1 MVTQR
6 LEPPRRWCLTRR
18 WHITCADVNLKQKIK
33 DAIERTTAG
42 SGITVD
48 IAARGD
54 HFHDD
59 DPDNIVNRL
68 TAGSTNGN
76 GSIQIEQSL
85 QAREEYG
92 VAIADAVA
100 DVYRPRL

>member
-18 WHITCADVNLKQKIK
+18 WHITCADVNLEQKIK

-42 SGITVD
+42 
-48 IAARGD
+48 
-54 HFHDD
+54 